1 MPCRD
6 AAAWLPEAIAS
17 LEAQTFADYEVVV
30 VDDGSS
36 DATPELL
43 TAWARRDGR
52 VRVLRPPVRGLVAA
66 LNAGLEA
73 ARGELVA
80 RMDADDVAEAT
91 RLEKQVAFLDAHPDI
106 AACGT
111 RVRYFPDEVV
121 RDG

>member
-17 LEAQTFADYEVVV
+17 LEAQTFDAYEVVA

-43 TAWARRDGR
+43 DAWARRDGR

-66 LNAGLEA
+66 LNAGLDA
-73 ARGELVA
+73 ASGELVA
-80 RMDADDVAEAT
+80 RMDVDDVAEDT
-91 RLEKQVAFLDAHPDI
+91 RPAKHVDI
-106 AACGT
+106 
-111 RVRYFPDEVV
+111 
-121 RDG
+121 